1 MLTMRRNGEDE
12 CAQNIAPE
20 NLFPLSNRTAE
31 MSRLGQHEVVRN
43 PPFSTERPMI
53 FAHLTRYWL
62 ARRKELSVSSWLLSV
77 LRSARVLR
85 FYRDHAAL
93 CQLDVYRNYVMAPP
107 NDDPFHH
114 LSHRGYLVQ
123 GLSAR
128 QRVQG
133 VLAHYRFEET
143 TFDAAYKAAV
153 YADGGLVLWQHSVGE
168 HAFLIRL
175 EMASRMNAEGDLT
188 IALVADG
195 KVLHRLSY
203 SWIDGAIAKAVAPGT
218 APAPLVPFVA
228 RNQGRW
234 TDSGEAFD
242 AFETCFPNNSPS
254 FFCFAAMQGLAQ
266 AVGMEQ
272 VLAVKCTSHIAY
284 DPEEIKHFANAYDGF
299 WRVLGGVEL
308 AGDAW
313 QVNLPF
319 YLKPLADMP
328 SKHRKRAAQRRE
340 YWRAIGDSTRAT
352 LQRHLLH
359 ARSHHEHAAP
369 FRETVET

>member
-1 MLTMRRNGEDE
+1 
-12 CAQNIAPE
+12 
-20 NLFPLSNRTAE
+20 
-31 MSRLGQHEVVRN
+31 
-43 PPFSTERPMI
+43 MI
-53 FAHLTRYWL
+53 FAHLTRYWFT
-62 ARRKELSVSSWLLSV
+62 RRRELPVSSWLLSV

-93 CQLDVYRNYVMAPP
+93 CRLDVYRNYVMAAP

-114 LSHRGYLVQ
+114 LSHRNYLVQ
-123 GLSAR
+123 GLNAR
-128 QRVQG
+128 QRVQCA
-133 VLAHYRFEET
+133 LSHYRFEET

-153 YADGGLVLWQHSVGE
+153 YADGGLVLWRHSAGE
-168 HAFLIRL
+168 HDFLIRL

-203 SWIDGAIAKAVAPGT
+203 SWIDGAIAGALAP
-218 APAPLVPFVA
+218 AAPPAPLVPFVA

-254 FFCFAAMQGLAQ
+254 FFCFAAMQAVAQ

-284 DPEEIKHFANAYDGF
+284 DPEEVKHFANAYDGF

-308 AGDAW
+308 SGDAW
-313 QVNLPF
+313 LVALPF

-369 FRETVET
+369 LRETVEV

>member
-1 MLTMRRNGEDE
+1 MLTMRTHDGEE
-12 CAQNIAPE
+12 SAQSIAVE

-31 MSRLGQHEVVRN
+31 TGRLGHHEAVRN
-43 PPFSTERPMI
+43 PPSSTERSMI
-53 FAHLTRYWL
+53 LAHLTRYWL
-62 ARRKELSVSSWLLSV
+62 ARRSALPFSSWLLSI

-93 CQLDVYRNYVMAPP
+93 CQLDVYRNYVMRTP

-123 GLSAR
+123 GLSSS
-128 QRVQG
+128 QRVQC
-133 VLAHYRFEET
+133 VLSHYRFEET

-153 YADGGLVLWQHSVGE
+153 YADGGLTLWEHSVGE

-188 IALVADG
+188 LALVADG
-195 KVLHRLSY
+195 KVLHRLSF
-203 SWIDGAIAKAVAPGT
+203 SWIDGAIAGV
-218 APAPLVPFVA
+218 PAPLVPFVA

-234 TDSGEAFD
+234 TDSGEAFE
-242 AFETCFPNNSPS
+242 AFEACFPNNSPS
-254 FFCFAAMQGLAQ
+254 FFCFAAMQGLAH

-272 VLAVKCTSHIAY
+272 VLAVKCTAHIAF
-284 DPEEIKHFANAYDGF
+284 DPNEIKHFANAYDGF
-299 WRVLGGVEL
+299 WKILGGVEL
-308 AGDAW
+308 PGSAW
-313 QVNLPF
+313 LVALPF

-340 YWRAIGDSTRAT
+340 YWRAIGDSTKAT

-359 ARSHHEHAAP
+359 ARSHLEHAAP
-369 FRETVET
+369 LRETVEV

>member
-1 MLTMRRNGEDE
+1 
-12 CAQNIAPE
+12 
-20 NLFPLSNRTAE
+20 
-31 MSRLGQHEVVRN
+31 
-43 PPFSTERPMI
+43 MI
-53 FAHLTRYWL
+53 LAHLARYWV
-62 ARRKELSVSSWLLSV
+62 ARRSALPFSSWLLSV

-93 CQLDVYRNYVMAPP
+93 CQLDVYRNHVMRAPKA
-107 NDDPFHH
+107 DPFHH

-128 QRVQG
+128 QRVQC
-133 VLAHYRFEET
+133 VLSHYRFEET
-143 TFDAAYKAAV
+143 SFDAAYKAAV
-153 YADGGLVLWQHSVGE
+153 YAEGGLTLWQHSAGE

-175 EMASRMNAEGDLT
+175 EMASRLNAEGDLT
-188 IALVADG
+188 IALLADG
-195 KVLHRLSY
+195 KVLHRMSF
-203 SWIDGAIAKAVAPGT
+203 SWIEGAIAGV
-218 APAPLVPFVA
+218 PASPVPSLVPFIA

-234 TDSGEAFD
+234 TDSGEAFE

-266 AVGMEQ
+266 AVGMDQ
-272 VLAVKCTSHIAY
+272 VVAVKCSSHIAW
-284 DPEEIKHFANAYDGF
+284 DPDDARHFTNAYDGF
-299 WRVLGGVEL
+299 WKILGGVEL
-308 AGDAW
+308 PGSAW
-313 QVNLPF
+313 LVALPF

-340 YWRAIGDSTRAT
+340 HWRAIGDSTRAT

-369 FRETVET
+369 FRETVEI

>member
-1 MLTMRRNGEDE
+1 MLTMRRDGEDKYAE
-12 CAQNIAPE
+12 NIATE

-31 MSRLGQHEVVRN
+31 TTRVGQHEVVRN
-43 PPFSTERPMI
+43 PPSSTERHMI
-53 FAHLTRYWL
+53 LARLTRHCL
-62 ARRKELSVSSWLLSV
+62 ARRSELRLSSWLLSV
-77 LRSARVLR
+77 ARSARVLR

-93 CQLDVYRNYVMAPP
+93 CQLDVYRNYVLSPP

-114 LSHRGYLVQ
+114 LSHRSYLVQ

-128 QRVQG
+128 QRVQC
-133 VLAHYRFEET
+133 VLSHYRFEET

-153 YADGGLVLWQHSVGE
+153 YADGGLTLWQHSVGE

-188 IALVADG
+188 IALIADG

-203 SWIDGAIAKAVAPGT
+203 SWIDGALVGV
-218 APAPLVPFVA
+218 PAPLVPFVA

-242 AFETCFPNNSPS
+242 AFEACFPNNSPS
-254 FFCFAAMQGLAQ
+254 FFCFAAMQAVAQ

-272 VLAVKCTSHIAY
+272 VLAVKAASHIAY
-284 DPEEIKHFANAYDGF
+284 DPQEVKHFENAYDGF
-299 WRVLGGVEL
+299 WKVLGGVEL
-308 AGDAW
+308 PGNAW
-313 QVNLPF
+313 LVALPF
-319 YLKPLADMP
+319 YQKPLADMP
-328 SKHRKRAAQRRE
+328 SKHRKRAAQRRDN
-340 YWRAIGDSTRAT
+340 WRAIGDSTRAT

-369 FRETVET
+369 LRETVEV